1 MFNEISWALA
11 GAPEGLCLHSLNF
24 IYKYLLG
31 FLVII
36 HRLWLVPGTKVHCLG
51 AITFWKSILPFSG
64 TFSNVWVYGYLVNGQ
79 YFELVTARDLIN
91 YWPSLPI
98 YTWISTFPKMS
109 THIILCFDPAFEVS
123 KVKTFICF
131 LEHEERRLNKLW
143 IISKPLKYQTR
154 IDSPLRWKP
163 MPQVFIIQASKKS
176 FRSLIAMLKIL

>member
-1 MFNEISWALA
+1 M
-11 GAPEGLCLHSLNF
+11 
-24 IYKYLLG
+24 
-31 FLVII
+31 
-36 HRLWLVPGTKVHCLG
+36 
-51 AITFWKSILPFSG
+51 
-64 TFSNVWVYGYLVNGQ
+64 NGQ

-163 MPQVFIIQASKKS
+163 MPPVFIIQASKKS
-176 FRSLIAMLKIL
+176 FKSLIAMLKILYWKEHWPKKQETWILPWNPQRIFKQASLGPRFLSFPL